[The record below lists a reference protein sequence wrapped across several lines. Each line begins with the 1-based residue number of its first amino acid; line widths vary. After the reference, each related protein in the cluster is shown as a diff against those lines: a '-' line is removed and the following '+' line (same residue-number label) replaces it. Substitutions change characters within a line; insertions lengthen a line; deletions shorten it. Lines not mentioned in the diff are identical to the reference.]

1 MPSSTRVRAAGRTA
15 LAAIIAVS
23 AAGLAGCG
31 TGSSDPPAVIS
42 TPTSDSPYKGITL
55 NGKDTLPDVPLSDT
69 SGDTWNPSRHAKNHL
84 TLLFFGYTHCPDI
97 CPTTLADLASV
108 MRELPARTRDHVR
121 VLFVGVD
128 TKRDT
133 PKVLR
138 SYLNRFDRSF
148 IGLTGKPAQIR
159 EAAKDAHVYYQIP
172 KNTTGNYPVS
182 HSAEVRVYDQKG
194 RARLLYTADTKDT
207 DMAHDLRLLGKDLR

>member
-1 MPSSTRVRAAGRTA
+1 MPSSTRARAAGRTV
-15 LAAIIAVS
+15 LAVIIAVS

-31 TGSSDPPAVIS
+31 TNSSDPPAVVS
-42 TPTSDSPYKGITL
+42 TPTSNSSYKGITL
-55 NGKDTLPDVPLSDT
+55 NGKDRLPDVPLSDT
-69 SGDTWNPSRHAKNHL
+69 SGDTWNPSHHAKKHL

-108 MRELPARTRDHVR
+108 MRDLPARTRDHVQ

-138 SYLNRFDRSF
+138 TYLNRFDHAF
-148 IGLTGKPAQIR
+148 IGLTGKPSQIR
-159 EAAKDAHVYYQIP
+159 AAAKDAHVFYQIP
-172 KNTTGNYPVS
+172 KNTTGNYAVS

-194 RARLLYTADTKDT
+194 RARLLYTADTEDKDI
-207 DMAHDLRLLGKDLR
+207 AHDLRLLGKDLR